1 MSERDDDKRLSW
13 LEGRLRDGVIS
24 RREFMGRAAVLG
36 VTTALATTMATAA
49 IAASPKQGGHVRIG
63 MGHGSTTDS
72 LDPGT
77 HENGWISAVS
87 ASSRNVLAEIGQS
100 GQLEPNLAESW
111 EASDDA
117 STWRFK
123 IRQGVEFH
131 NGKTLTVEDVLASV
145 NHHRGED
152 ATSAAKPLL
161 DPITDIR
168 IDGKDTLV
176 VSLSGGNAD
185 FPFTISDYHIAI
197 VPSEDGVAQWQEGI
211 GTGGYKLENFDPG
224 VRADFTRHP
233 NYWKENAAYFDSVEI
248 LSITDVTARTNALTT
263 NEIDVMDRVDIKTL
277 HLLERNENIKVEE
290 TTGTAHYSVPMRT
303 DTPPFDDNNVRM
315 ALKLAFDREAMLRTV
330 LRGHGSV
337 GNDHPISTSNR
348 YHATALPQRSY
359 DPEKAKW
366 YLKQAGLSSLK
377 VDLSA
382 ADAAFSGAVD
392 AAVLYKEHAA
402 PAGIEINII
411 REPNDGYW
419 SAVWMNKPWSMCYW
433 GGRPTED
440 GMFSTAYAAG
450 ADWNDTFWEHER
462 FNKLLVE
469 ARAELDE
476 AKRREMYFEMQR
488 IVSDEG
494 GVVVP
499 MFNNYVFAT
508 SAKIA
513 HGPMQGN
520 WDLDGGLWMERW
532 WFA

>member
-1 MSERDDDKRLSW
+1 MKQLDFYAKL
-13 LEGRLRDGVIS
+13 LEHGKIS
-24 RREFMGRAAVLG
+24 RREFMGRAAALG
-36 VTTALATTMATAA
+36 VAVGLASTMAGKA
-49 IAASPKQGGHVRIG
+49 IAATPKKGGHVRAG
-63 MGHGSTTDS
+63 LGHGSTTDS

-77 HENGWISAVS
+77 YENGFTGALN
-87 ASSRNVLAEIGQS
+87 AATNNVLAEIGQS
-100 GQLEPNLAESW
+100 GKLEPNLAESW

-117 STWRFK
+117 AVWRFK

-152 ATSAAKPLL
+152 TSSAAKPLL
-161 DPITDIR
+161 ETITDIS

-176 VSLSGGNAD
+176 VSLNGGNAD

-197 VPSEDGVAQWQEGI
+197 MPSEDGVMKWQEGV
-211 GTGGYKLENFDPG
+211 GTGGYKLSNFDPG
-224 VRADFTRHP
+224 VRADFTRNP
-233 NYWKENAAYFDSVEI
+233 NYWKEDAAYFDSVEI

-263 NEIDVMDRVDIKTL
+263 GEIDVMDRVDIKTL
-277 HLLERNENIKVEE
+277 HLLKRNENVKIEE
-290 TTGTAHYSVPMRT
+290 TTGTAHYTAPMRT

-315 ALKLAFDREAMLRTV
+315 ALKLAFDRDAMLRTV

-337 GNDHPISTSNR
+337 GNDHPISTANR
-348 YHATALPQRSY
+348 YHAAALPQRTY

-366 YLKQAGLSSLK
+366 HLKEAGLSSLK

-382 ADAAFSGAVD
+382 ADAAFAGAVD

-402 PAGIEINII
+402 KAGIDINVI

-419 SAVWMNKPWSMCYW
+419 SAVWMAKPWCMCYW

-450 ADWNDTFWEHER
+450 ADWNDTFWEHEK

-469 ARAELDE
+469 ARAELND
-476 AKRREMYFEMQR
+476 AKRREMYFEMQE
-488 IVSDEG
+488 ICSNEG

-499 MFNNYVFAT
+499 MFNNYVFAMST
-508 SAKIA
+508 KIE

-520 WDLDGGLWMERW
+520 WDLDGSLWMERW